1 MKSEGEKRAAEDR
14 SARNGAPAAGHGG
27 DRRTGQEEQGEVTGL
42 LASWRRGDRGALER
56 LMPLIYHELRRLAE
70 RCMSGE
76 RIDHTLGA
84 TALVHEAYLRMA
96 RGEAPPCRDRGHFFN
111 LAGRVMRRLLV
122 EHARAHLAAKRGG
135 GAVKV
140 TVDPDDLEPSPVGD
154 SAEDLLALDQA
165 LDQLSHLDPRKGRTL
180 ELRFFAGLTIEETAE
195 CLQVSPATVI
205 LDSRL
210 GRAWLL
216 RELSGGSRA
225 G

>member
-1 MKSEGEKRAAEDR
+1 MRKEED
-14 SARNGAPAAGHGG
+14 
-27 DRRTGQEEQGEVTGL
+27 VTGL
-42 LASWRRGDRGALER
+42 LAQWRRGDRQALAR
-56 LMPLIYHELRRLAE
+56 LMPAVYDELRRLAE

-76 RIDHTLGA
+76 RADHTLGA
-84 TALVHEAYLRMA
+84 TGLVHEAYLRLL
-96 RGEAPPCRDRGHFFN
+96 RGDGPRCHNRSHFFA

-140 TVDPDDLEPSPVGD
+140 HLDPDYVERSPELR
-154 SAEDLLALDQA
+154 SAEDLLALDEA
-165 LDQLSHLDPRKGRTL
+165 LGNLTQLDPRKGRTL

-210 GRAWLL
+210 GRAWLQ
-216 RELSGGSRA
+216 RELSSGVRCAS
-225 G
+225 